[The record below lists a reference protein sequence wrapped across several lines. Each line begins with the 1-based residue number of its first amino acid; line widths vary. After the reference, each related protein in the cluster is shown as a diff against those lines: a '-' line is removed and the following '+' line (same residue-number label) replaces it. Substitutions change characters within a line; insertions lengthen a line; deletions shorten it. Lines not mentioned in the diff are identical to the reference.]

1 MDTTRAVTG
10 NALAFAALA
19 PAARCELYGAR
30 AQAKIDQVK
39 ADIRRCKISGLFS
52 GTPRS
57 LARLFRDRR
66 NDRGSP
72 TAGRY
77 KIRRKIF
84 RRSGGELGH
93 RPLEDDQLRA
103 AKLNR

>member
-66 NDRGSP
+66 NDGEAQQR
-72 TAGRY
+72 AA
-77 KIRRKIF
+77 IR
-84 RRSGGELGH
+84 SAENYSEGLTVSLGIA
-93 RPLEDDQLRA
+93 RPLEDDQL
-103 AKLNR
+103 L